1 MKNYILAH
9 DATSDFSDVIV
20 SEISANSA
28 QQALYG
34 FWLSCEFSFLGIT
47 RCTDI
52 PDPDSPFSE
61 DVQRV
66 QLWDKAAG
74 KYVNAWIEEK
84 D

>member
-1 MKNYILAH
+1 MNTYILAH
-9 DATSDFSDVIV
+9 DNSDDFSDVVVGQIN
-20 SEISANSA
+20 ARSA

-34 FWLSCEFSFLGIT
+34 FWLSCEFSFLGIS

-61 DVQRV
+61 DVQKV
-66 QLWDKAAG
+66 QLWDRAAG

-84 D
+84 E

>member
-1 MKNYILAH
+1 MKTYVLAH
-9 DATSDFSDVIV
+9 DATADFSDVV
-20 SEISANSA
+20 VGEMQARSA

-52 PDPDSPFSE
+52 PSPDSPFSE
-61 DVQRV
+61 AVQKV
-66 QLWDKAAG
+66 QLWDKVAG

-84 D
+84 E

>member
-1 MKNYILAH
+1 MKTYVLVH
-9 DATSDFSDVIV
+9 DNSTDFSDVVVGQIN
-20 SEISANSA
+20 ARSA

-34 FWLSCEFSFLGIT
+34 FWLSCEFSFLGIS

-61 DVQRV
+61 DVQKV
-66 QLWDKAAG
+66 QLWDRAAG

-84 D
+84 E